1 MRGTVKFFDSRKRW
15 GFITREDGIDYFVHY
30 SNIKMDGYRSLEEGD
45 IVEFEVT
52 MEEMN
57 PKRIHAINVQPILT
71 MMMVEKAL
79 KEENLYLQTMKDAHG
94 VKKYLVVDGNNA
106 NQTSEQGMALIEV
119 AAFAGID
126 ISGLE
131 KHEEEKKL

>member
-1 MRGTVKFFDSRKRW
+1 MKGTVKFFDSRKRW
-15 GFITREDGIDYFVHY
+15 GFITDENGEDHFVHH
-30 SNIKMDGYRSLEEGD
+30 SSILMENGRKQLSEGD
-45 IVEFEVT
+45 IVEFEVGQGANGK
-52 MEEMN
+52 EQ
-57 PKRIHAINVQPILT
+57 AVNVQPVLT
-71 MMMVEKAL
+71 MMMVENAL
-79 KEENLYLQTMKDAHG
+79 KEENLFLQTMKDAHG

-106 NQTSEQGMALIEV
+106 IQTSEQGMALIEV

>member
-15 GFITREDGIDYFVHY
+15 GFITDENGEDHFVHH
-30 SNIKMDGYRSLEEGD
+30 SSILMENGRKQLSEGD
-45 IVEFEVT
+45 IVEFEVGQGANGK
-52 MEEMN
+52 EQ
-57 PKRIHAINVQPILT
+57 AVNVQPVLT
-71 MMMVEKAL
+71 MIMVENAL
-79 KEENLYLQTMKDAHG
+79 KEENLFLQTMKDAHG

-106 NQTSEQGMALIEV
+106 IQTSEQGMALIEV

>member
-1 MRGTVKFFDSRKRW
+1 MRGTVKWFNSQKGY

-71 MMMVEKAL
+71 VKSIIASL
-79 KEENLYLQTMKDAHG
+79 KKENLMLKTITDSYG
-94 VKKYLVVDGNNA
+94 VKKYLVVNA
-106 NQTSEQGMALIEV
+106 DDVLQTDENGMTLEEL
-119 AAFAGID
+119 AGYA
-126 ISGLE
+126 GL
-131 KHEEEKKL
+131 HYPM